1 MKSARK
7 PAKKKVE
14 TFTAEERAAMKEYV
28 AEKKGQRSG
37 KVDGEAEVRARIV
50 AMKQPDRGK
59 AERVHALVKAA
70 APDLTARTWYGMPAW
85 AKDDKI
91 VLFFQP
97 GQKFKT
103 RYSTLG
109 FSDKAKLDEGEMW
122 PTAYALVRWTPQV
135 EAQVLARVKRAVG

>member
-37 KVDGEAEVRARIV
+37 KVDGEAEVRAKIA

-70 APDLTARTWYGMPAW
+70 APELAPRTWYGMPAW

-122 PTAYALVRWTPQV
+122 PTSFALMEITAAD
-135 EAQVLARVKRAVG
+135 EAKITALIRKAVG